1 MDTHQRWIVL
11 AVFMVLYAALVISH
25 WGEDYIDF
33 GDGNYLYISS
43 RIADGMVLYR
53 DIMAPQPPC
62 HLYLG
67 ALLIKI
73 GRLIGHPLY
82 TVRFFSLLLHLATML
97 LIFHIAEKFIGKSLE
112 ALLASIL
119 YLMIPVG
126 FWWSQGYQSEGLLI
140 FLLLLSFYFFID
152 FTPRGMLAA
161 SLFGTLAAF
170 TNMTAVPY
178 ILFSIVFLFLSE
190 GQERRAGRSI
200 VAYYILPMLILGISG
215 VLMMERLT
223 NGAFLQNVFLNQVG
237 TFPKP
242 EISGEGILSYALRK
256 IINEGKDVLTLEG
269 GYVIFGLAGLTL
281 FALEGKERDKKRR
294 YISWYAFFSFCSI
307 IYVAKGGTMDYIFTI
322 GEPFVAVFFAYFLG
336 RCWRDFLKGGAIF
349 QDVSRADILHYIAG
363 LAAIIMLFIA
373 TFLVGIVFVYN
384 TLRGDNYELPKRE
397 MRVVKELIETHTRP
411 ADYILSPPFYAFI
424 TGRRVVEEY
433 SENYIWTIK
442 YANEVFVDKKP
453 GEGVRKALAIAQA
466 LRECRI
472 PIVLLDTA
480 QTGKLPP
487 IKSAIDEYYEPL
499 NFRNNSNILQT
510 LNTRIAFYIPKK
522 TEGEK

>member
-1 MDTHQRWIVL
+1 
-11 AVFMVLYAALVISH
+11 MVLYAALVVTH

-82 TVRFFSLLLHLATML
+82 TVRVFSLLLHLATML
-97 LIFHIAEKFIGKSLE
+97 LIFRITRKIIGKSPE
-112 ALLASIL
+112 AFLASLL

-178 ILFSIVFLFLSE
+178 ILFTYVFLFLSE
-190 GQERRAGRSI
+190 SLERRLTGRRVNPVPTLAEI
-200 VAYYILPMLILGISG
+200 CYALPMLILGFSG
-215 VLMMERLT
+215 VLVMERLT

-237 TFPKP
+237 TFPRP
-242 EISGEGILSYALRK
+242 EISGEGVLSYALRK
-256 IINEGKDVLTLEG
+256 IINEGKDVLSLEG
-269 GYVIFGLAGLTL
+269 GYVLFGLAGLAL
-281 FALEGKERDKKRR
+281 FALEGKEKDKKSR
-294 YISWYAFFSFCSI
+294 YISWYAFLSLCSI
-307 IYVAKGGTMDYIFTI
+307 IYVSKGGTMDYIFTI
-322 GEPFVAVFFAYFLG
+322 GEPFVVVFFAYFLG
-336 RCWRDFLKGGAIF
+336 RCWRDFLKGGSIF
-349 QDVSRADILHYIAG
+349 RDVSRGDILPHIAG
-363 LAAIIMLFIA
+363 LAALIMLFIA
-373 TFLVGIVFVYN
+373 TFYVGIVFIYN
-384 TLRGDNYELPKRE
+384 TLLGDNYELPERE
-397 MRVVKELIETHTRP
+397 VRVVKELIETHTRP
-411 ADYILSPPFYAFI
+411 GDYILSPPFYAFI

-466 LRECRI
+466 LKERRI
-472 PIVLLDTA
+472 PLVLLDTA

-510 LNTRIAFYIPKK
+510 LNTRIAFYIPRKV
-522 TEGEK
+522 EGEK